1 MTEDFNRRAEDF
13 TKLKVDVEVLKTQVV
28 TMTSLCT
35 KMDQVI
41 DKLVDQQEKYTA
53 QIYKDMENRRI
64 EKNAEIKEIHDRID
78 TVIDKVQITELRIME
93 EIKELR
99 AELLKKAEKDS
110 SKVDNISQWKWMI
123 MGGIIAVAFIITR
136 ITEGLGHLL
145 TK

>member
-1 MTEDFNRRAEDF
+1 MSDDITQ
-13 TKLKVDVEVLKTQVV
+13 LKVDVEVLKSQVD
-28 TMTSLCT
+28 TMTNLCK
-35 KMDQVI
+35 KMDTVI
-41 DKLVDQQEKYTA
+41 EKLVAQQEKYTA

-110 SKVDNISQWKWMI
+110 NKVENLSQWKWMI
-123 MGGIIAVAFIITR
+123 AGGIIAGSFIVTR
-136 ITEGLGHLL
+136 IAELFGHL

>member
-1 MTEDFNRRAEDF
+1 MTEDVTR
-13 TKLKVDVEVLKTQVV
+13 LKVDVEVLKTQVV
-28 TMTSLCT
+28 TLTSLCK
-35 KMDQVI
+35 KMDTVI
-41 DKLVDQQEKYTA
+41 EKLVDQQEKYTA

-99 AELLKKAEKDS
+99 AELLKRQEKDAN
-110 SKVDNISQWKWMI
+110 KVDSLSQWKWMI
-123 MGGIIAVAFIITR
+123 AGAIITVAFVISR
-136 ITEGLGHLL
+136 IAELAGHL